1 MEAVQ
6 NGVKVVTLLIAL
18 GFIVHAVKSDLTPK
32 QEDGEFLGAVC
43 DFRPEV
49 MAFRIM
55 PPGGIMHGCLLICA
69 HSTEIRRACAAMRLG
84 WLSARARARAA
95 DCNTGVWRYDAEAC

>member
-49 MAFRIM
+49 MAFRM
-55 PPGGIMHGCLLICA
+55 PGLA
-69 HSTEIRRACAAMRLG
+69 T
-84 WLSARARARAA
+84 RAA
-95 DCNTGVWRYDAEAC
+95 LG